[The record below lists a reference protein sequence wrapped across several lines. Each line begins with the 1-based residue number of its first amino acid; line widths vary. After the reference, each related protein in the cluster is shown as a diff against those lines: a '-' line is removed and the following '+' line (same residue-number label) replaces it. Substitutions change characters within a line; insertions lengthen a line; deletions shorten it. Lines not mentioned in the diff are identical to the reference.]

1 MKYSLIISFSLL
13 CLLRAGGL
21 QAQTEL
27 QDPTRTSSRSEM
39 PGIQIGSYN
48 SRELALTENDKESL
62 YMQRLNGKWQ
72 VKTYRSE
79 TEIDTT
85 LGMGK
90 RHDSRKRG
98 QRSMGGRLPYRV
110 HDAFQMDRP

>member
-62 YMQRLNGKWQ
+62 YMLRLIFLLI
-72 VKTYRSE
+72 VITYS
-79 TEIDTT
+79 
-85 LGMGK
+85 
-90 RHDSRKRG
+90 S
-98 QRSMGGRLPYRV
+98 
-110 HDAFQMDRP
+110 

>member
-39 PGIQIGSYN
+39 PGIQIGSY
-48 SRELALTENDKESL
+48 K
-62 YMQRLNGKWQ
+62 
-72 VKTYRSE
+72 KT
-79 TEIDTT
+79 
-85 LGMGK
+85 
-90 RHDSRKRG
+90 
-98 QRSMGGRLPYRV
+98 
-110 HDAFQMDRP
+110 

>member
-48 SRELALTENDKESL
+48 SRKLALTENDKESL

-79 TEIDTT
+79 T
-85 LGMGK
+85 
-90 RHDSRKRG
+90 
-98 QRSMGGRLPYRV
+98 
-110 HDAFQMDRP
+110 